1 MTSAIKIIDMLL
13 NYQDLESKANNSKS
27 NWEKII
33 GFDIEYSCRIAAGLA
48 AFSMK
53 ATSITL

>member
-1 MTSAIKIIDMLL
+1 MLL

-33 GFDIEYSCRIAAGLA
+33 GFDTEYSCRIAAGLA